1 MIISNFV
8 GHILILILLLLLIKI
23 IVKIVKIKK
32 SKENFYQLKNY
43 DDDIDKINTQITG
56 ILNPSV
62 TITIPSL
69 LKLELNM

>member
-1 MIISNFV
+1 MYMIISNFV

-23 IVKIVKIKK
+23 IVKIVKLKK

-43 DDDIDKINTQITG
+43 DDAIDNINIQIKE

-62 TITIPSL
+62 SITIPSL
-69 LKLELNM
+69 KL

>member
-43 DDDIDKINTQITG
+43 DVNIDTINTQIKE

-62 TITIPSL
+62 TIPTL

>member
-43 DDDIDKINTQITG
+43 DDNIDKINTQITG
-56 ILNPSV
+56 ISNPSV
-62 TITIPSL
+62 TIPSL
-69 LKLELNM
+69 SKLKLNM